1 MSLRVEIRHGLG
13 TFQVDVGFETS
24 GRLTALF
31 GRSGAGKT
39 TVVNAIAGLIRP
51 NRARI
56 SVDDKVFVDTE
67 AGIFVPKHRRRI
79 GYVFQEGRLFPHLTI
94 RQNLHYGRWFSS
106 KRSDAREMDEI
117 IELLGIGKLLARRP
131 GDLSG
136 GEKQR
141 VAIGRALLADPQ
153 LLLMDEPL
161 ASLDDERKAE
171 ILPYIER
178 LRDEVKVPI
187 VYVSHAVSEIARL
200 ATMVVVMAEG
210 RVEAVGPVAD
220 VLSRPQL
227 RWQDDEREAGG
238 ILTVRVV
245 GHDDRDGLTT
255 LSARSGTIVVP
266 HVDATVGSEL
276 RIHVRARDIML
287 AADKP
292 QGLSALNVLPA
303 RIVEIGAASGPVVDV
318 ALDLEGDRLLAR
330 ITRRSLETMQLAR
343 GRSIFAVLKSIAI
356 EQRDVGYAFGDGL
369 DGDSR
374 SNVRKPARRA

>member
-1 MSLRVEIRHGLG
+1 MSLKVGIGHRLGSFEI
-13 TFQVDVGFETS
+13 DVKFETS

-51 NRARI
+51 DRALI
-56 SVDDKVFVDTE
+56 SVDETVFVDTD
-67 AGIFVPKHRRRI
+67 AGIFVPKHKRRI

-106 KRSDAREMDEI
+106 KHTDARETCEI
-117 IELLGIGKLLARRP
+117 IELLGIAHLLMRRP

-141 VAIGRALLADPQ
+141 VAIGRALLSDPR

-178 LRDEVKVPI
+178 LRDEMKVPI

-200 ATMVVVMAEG
+200 ATTVVVMSDG
-210 RVEAVGPVAD
+210 RVDAVGPAAD

-227 RWQDDEREAGG
+227 RWQSDEREAGG

-245 GHDDRDGLTT
+245 AHDDRDGLTT
-255 LSARSGTIVVP
+255 LAARSGTIVVP
-266 HVDATVGSEL
+266 HVEAAIGAEL
-276 RIHVRARDIML
+276 RIHVHARDIML
-287 AADKP
+287 AAEKP
-292 QGLSALNVLPA
+292 VGLSALNVLPA
-303 RIVEIGAASGPVVDV
+303 RIVEIGTASGPVVDV

-330 ITRRSLETMQLAR
+330 ITRRSLEAMQLTQ
-343 GRSIFAVLKSIAI
+343 GHCIFAVLKSIAI
-356 EQRDVGYAFGDGL
+356 EPRDVGYAFGDGQ
-369 DGDSR
+369 
-374 SNVRKPARRA
+374 

>member
-1 MSLRVEIRHGLG
+1 MSLKVGIRHRLG
-13 TFQVDVGFETS
+13 AFEIDVAFETS

-51 NRARI
+51 HRARI
-56 SVDDKVFVDTE
+56 SVDHKVFVDTD
-67 AGIFVPKHRRRI
+67 AGVFVPKHKRRI

-94 RQNLHYGRWFSS
+94 RKNLHYGRWFSS
-106 KRSDAREMDEI
+106 RRSDTRETAEI
-117 IELLGIGKLLARRP
+117 IELLGIEQLLARRP

-141 VAIGRALLADPQ
+141 VAIGRALLSDPW

-161 ASLDDERKAE
+161 ASLDEERKAE
-171 ILPYIER
+171 ILPYVER

-200 ATMVVVMAEG
+200 ATTVVVMAEG
-210 RVEAVGPVAD
+210 RVQAVGPVAE

-266 HVDATVGSEL
+266 HVDATVGAEL

-292 QGLSALNVLPA
+292 RGLSALNILPA
-303 RIVEIGAASGPVVDV
+303 RIVEIGTASGPVVDV
-318 ALDLEGDRLLAR
+318 ALDLEGDWLLAR
-330 ITRRSLETMQLAR
+330 ITRRSLDAMQLAP

-356 EQRDVGYAFGDGL
+356 EQRDVGYMFADEP
-369 DGDSR
+369 
-374 SNVRKPARRA
+374 N